1 MHIYILGWG
10 SLIWDKRPEFDDYH
24 GPWQSDGPTLKLEF
38 SRISQKTRLGALT
51 LAIDPSNGVS
61 CRVAYTRSTRKDP
74 NDAICDLRSRE
85 GTVLNRVGV
94 MFLDGS
100 RSHGGDDTTREAIR
114 TWALQKKLDVVIW
127 TDLAADFEEKT
138 RTRFTVDAAC
148 TYLQGLSVE
157 GKVKAVEYILR
168 APDFIETPLRQRLQ
182 QEPWFQ
188 TPK

>member
-1 MHIYILGWG
+1 MHICILGWG
-10 SLIWDKRPEFDDYH
+10 SLIWDTRPEFDDYR
-24 GPWQSDGPTLKLEF
+24 GPWQSDGPALKLEF

-51 LAIDPSNGVS
+51 LVIDPSNGAS

-74 NDAICDLRSRE
+74 NDAICDLRCRE
-85 GTVLNRVGV
+85 GTILNRVGV

-100 RSHGGDDTTREAIR
+100 RSHGGDGTTREAIR

-127 TDLAADFEEKT
+127 TDLATNFEKET

-148 TYLQGLSVE
+148 TYLQELSVE

-168 APDFIETPLRQRLQ
+168 APHFIETPLKQRMQ
-182 QEPWFQ
+182 QESWFQ

>member
-1 MHIYILGWG
+1 M
-10 SLIWDKRPEFDDYH
+10 
-24 GPWQSDGPTLKLEF
+24 T
-38 SRISQKTRLGALT
+38 
-51 LAIDPSNGVS
+51 N
-61 CRVAYTRSTRKDP
+61 
-74 NDAICDLRSRE
+74 
-85 GTVLNRVGV
+85 
-94 MFLDGS
+94 
-100 RSHGGDDTTREAIR
+100 DTTREAIR

-138 RTRFTVDAAC
+138 RTRFTVDAVC

-157 GKVKAVEYILR
+157 GKGKAVEYILR

>member
-100 RSHGGDDTTREAIR
+100 RSHGGDERHDTRSHSHMGVAKETRCC
-114 TWALQKKLDVVIW
+114 DM
-127 TDLAADFEEKT
+127 D
-138 RTRFTVDAAC
+138 
-148 TYLQGLSVE
+148 
-157 GKVKAVEYILR
+157 
-168 APDFIETPLRQRLQ
+168 RLGC
-182 QEPWFQ
+182 
-188 TPK
+188 